1 MKAPGAAPP
10 GGDEAGSPEVL
21 LAYVTVP
28 DEAGD
33 GVAARALARA
43 LVEQGLAAG
52 VNVLCGARSVY
63 RWRGEIREAGEC
75 LLLAQV
81 AAPAFAAFRAG
92 VVARHPH
99 VTPCILG
106 LAVAAGHAPFVR
118 WIRENSAAENSAENS

>member
-1 MKAPGAAPP
+1 MAAGTNRRMRRRPARVRKREGPWRGAPR
-10 GGDEAGSPEVL
+10 GGRRREPRS
-21 LAYVTVP
+21 
-28 DEAGD
+28 
-33 GVAARALARA
+33 AR
-43 LVEQGLAAG
+43 VEQGLAAG

-81 AAPAFAAFRAG
+81 AAPAFAAFRAA

>member
-1 MKAPGAAPP
+1 MNAAAAAPP
-10 GGDEAGSPEVL
+10 AAGEAGCPEVL

-33 GVAARALARA
+33 GAAAFSLARA

-52 VNVLCGARSVY
+52 VNVLRGARSVY

-75 LLLAQV
+75 VLLAQV
-81 AAPAFAAFRAG
+81 AAPAFAAFRAA
-92 VVARHPH
+92 VAARHPH
-99 VTPCILG
+99 LTPCILG

-118 WIRENSAAENSAENS
+118 WIEENSAVENSAENA